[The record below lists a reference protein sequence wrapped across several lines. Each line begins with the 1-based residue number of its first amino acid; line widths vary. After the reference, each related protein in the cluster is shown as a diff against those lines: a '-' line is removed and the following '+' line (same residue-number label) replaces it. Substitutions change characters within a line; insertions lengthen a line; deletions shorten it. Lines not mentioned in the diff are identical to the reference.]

1 MIVNPQCCHSASTTM
16 KHQKNEQALIYKHE
30 FWLPE
35 AMDWFQFI
43 AKLGSRVWPCT
54 ILVATCKA
62 VGYQG
67 PCADVWKYVPVQ
79 AMVLSLHP
87 IGVWNCMKVSKMD
100 RIVGGSGIEPK
111 NEEEK
116 RRNPCDRRFSL
127 GAIFD
132 AFFDHRKVPKC
143 WSFFW
148 CHEKWFQNPLRTN
161 FQSSKIK
168 SGIPRPPPGE
178 MIVDHLQGVYNLT

>member
-1 MIVNPQCCHSASTTM
+1 MIVNPQCCPSSSTTM
-16 KHQKNEQALIYKHE
+16 KSQKIKQALIYKHE

-79 AMVLSLHP
+79 AMVLNLHP
-87 IGVWNCMKVSKMD
+87 IGVWNCLVSKMD
-100 RIVGGSGIEPK
+100 RIVVKSGMRRK
-111 NEEEK
+111 NEEVK
-116 RRNPCDRRFSL
+116 KMSLRYLMFSL
-127 GAIFD
+127 GAIFAVILD
-132 AFFDHRKVPKC
+132 YRKVPWI
-143 WSFFW
+143 WSFFM
-148 CHEKWFQNPLRTN
+148 
-161 FQSSKIK
+161 S
-168 SGIPRPPPGE
+168 
-178 MIVDHLQGVYNLT
+178 